1 MLKNHPSA
9 VFLLSLAGLLV
20 AGCVTQSPAPAAAI
34 TTPTLA
40 PTARPESIP
49 TMEPTVVPTLEPALA
64 QTLAPTATSEP
75 TFISA
80 PDFAAL
86 PGNAANAEPS
96 PDFTVT
102 TLTGEPFTLSDHRG
116 SPVLLTFMAN
126 GCPSCIYEITS
137 FAETYPTYVGQ
148 GLVTLVVD
156 IQGFDTPADLQPYV
170 DSLPY
175 PEVNWTIDGEFRVGQ
190 LYNVF
195 NPGVTVLIDPAGRIV
210 YRDNRPT
217 GPEDFRQLLS
227 LALP

>member
-1 MLKNHPSA
+1 MSKII
-9 VFLLSLAGLLV
+9 FLLTLSGLLIT
-20 AGCVTQSPAPAAAI
+20 GCVAPSSATPAAAI
-34 TTPTLA
+34 LPV
-40 PTARPESIP
+40 
-49 TMEPTVVPTLEPALA
+49 EPAAVPTLEPDTVL
-64 QTLAPTATSEP
+64 TLPPTATSDP

-80 PDFAAL
+80 PDFTAL
-86 PGNAANAEPS
+86 PGNAANAES
-96 PDFTVT
+96 APDFAVT
-102 TLTGEPFTLSDHRG
+102 TLTREPFTLSDHRG

-137 FAETYPTYVGQ
+137 FAETYPTYAGR

-156 IQGFDTPADLQPYV
+156 IQGFDTPTDLQPYV

-195 NPGVTVLIDPAGRIV
+195 NLGVTVLIDPAGRIV

-227 LALP
+227 LTLP